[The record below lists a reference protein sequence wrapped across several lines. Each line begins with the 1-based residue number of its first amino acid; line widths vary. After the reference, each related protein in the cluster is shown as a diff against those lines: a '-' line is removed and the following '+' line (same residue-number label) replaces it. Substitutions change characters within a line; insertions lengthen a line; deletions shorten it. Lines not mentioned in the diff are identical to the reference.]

1 MKKIYLQP
9 KLVIVN
15 VNIKSTILE
24 GSLGKSSTSVSG
36 SKGGWARENNS
47 WDIWGNNDTEFDD

>member
-15 VNIKSTILE
+15 VKVMSTILE
-24 GSLGKSSTSVSG
+24 GSLLKSTNTVNG
-36 SKGGWARENNS
+36 NKGGWTREDNS
-47 WDIWGNNDTEFDD
+47 WDIWGTDADDELE

>member
-15 VNIKSTILE
+15 VKVMSTILE
-24 GSLGKSSTSVSG
+24 GSLLKSTNTVSG
-36 SKGGWARENNS
+36 NKGGWAREDNS
-47 WDIWGNNDTEFDD
+47 WDIWGTNADDELE